1 MEMTGSALTGSKK
14 MISIEKI
21 IKRIETQ
28 IAVCKE
34 IDSDWIS
41 LTVGTGKRIIEL
53 LEEAGKEVES
63 DYENGFHD
71 GYEQAVKDRWL
82 C

>member
-1 MEMTGSALTGSKK
+1 MDMEKVIMAF
-14 MISIEKI
+14 
-21 IKRIETQ
+21 
-28 IAVCKE
+28 
-34 IDSDWIS
+34 
-41 LTVGTGKRIIEL
+41 EL

-71 GYEQAVKDRWL
+71 GYEQAVKDRGL